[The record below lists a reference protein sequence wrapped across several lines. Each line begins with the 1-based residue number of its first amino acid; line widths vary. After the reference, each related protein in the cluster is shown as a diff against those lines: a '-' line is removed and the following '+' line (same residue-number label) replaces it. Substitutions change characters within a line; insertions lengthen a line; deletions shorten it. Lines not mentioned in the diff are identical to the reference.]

1 MGSFEAQLTELGVMF
16 ALVLARVG
24 ALIATAPLLS
34 DASIPMRVK
43 ALLAVALSAMTTP
56 VVMASEAAAAAAPN
70 ASTMIEL
77 GVMAVM
83 EILVGISLGLGLMIV
98 LSGVQLTGQIVGQMS
113 GMALAEGSD
122 PVFGDTASVFGQV
135 FYLATAAVF
144 VTAGGHTAMVT
155 GLLDTFEH
163 APPGSGFAIDELA
176 YGFLGLLSLGFELG
190 VRASAPLMIA
200 LFLATLVLGLVSR
213 TLPQINTMV
222 VGFGINAMLT
232 LGVMTASVGA
242 VAYVFQAPLASVID
256 GVVASVGQP
265 KEKEIG
271 GWPDGAATAV
281 GSSIPP
287 VRNSSGPGG

>member
-1 MGSFEAQLTELGVMF
+1 MGSLEAQLTEIGVIF
-16 ALVLARVG
+16 ALVLSRVG

-34 DASIPMRVK
+34 DASIPVRVK
-43 ALLAVALSAMTTP
+43 ALMAVALSAMTVP
-56 VVMASEAAAAAAPN
+56 VVMASDAAAPPE
-70 ASTMIEL
+70 ATTLIDL
-77 GVMAVM
+77 GTMAVM
-83 EILVGISLGLGLMIV
+83 EMIVGITLGLGLMVV

-144 VTAGGHTAMVT
+144 VCAGGHTAMISGV
-155 GLLDTFEH
+155 LDTFEH
-163 APPGSGFAIDELA
+163 APPGSGFAVDDLA

-190 VRASAPLMIA
+190 VRASAPLLIA

-213 TLPQINTMV
+213 TMPQINTMV

-232 LGVMTASVGA
+232 LGIMTASVGA

-256 GVVASVGQP
+256 GVVSSVVTPQ
-265 KEKEIG
+265 EKVER
-271 GWPDGAATAV
+271 GWPAESVTAASRAMPP
-281 GSSIPP
+281 IPQDLDLM
-287 VRNSSGPGG
+287 R